1 MTEILNNYNKLV
13 RPVRHPTDN
22 LKVEMRVFLQQIM
35 NLDGKNQIVELN
47 AWLEFIWIDYRLAW
61 NATKFENVTSVRFA
75 GGENQIWRPDILLY
89 NRFVVNVTSGF
100 YLFTRAM
107 HPSAPPCLGD

>member
-1 MTEILNNYNKLV
+1 MDTTCSIISKIGGTLLYEEL
-13 RPVRHPTDN
+13 
-22 LKVEMRVFLQQIM
+22 LK
-35 NLDGKNQIVELN
+35 
-47 AWLEFIWIDYRLAW
+47 IWIDYRLAW